1 MVNEFQKRGYKKL
14 LIKQKI
20 DKANSQER
28 EQLLKEKQ
36 KTLLQLSLYRSN
48 ITEHSLTLSLGVNF
62 LKILILVSLPLH
74 WPKSHEKT
82 IIDHTKYIFSQSTI
96 SKDSKT

>member
-14 LIKQKI
+14 LIKQKV

-48 ITEHSLTLSLGVNF
+48 ITEHSLTLSRRVNF

-74 WPKSHEKT
+74 
-82 IIDHTKYIFSQSTI
+82 
-96 SKDSKT
+96 